1 MPQPHFPRRQSGFTL
16 IEIAIV
22 LVIIGLLLGG
32 ILKGQELINSARVKN
47 LATDFRNIPAF
58 IYGYQDKFRALP
70 GDDPAA
76 STHLNG
82 ATNATTPAGMQGN
95 GVINGDWNSTTNT
108 DESYLFWQHVRLA
121 GLAPG
126 VTDATASPTDYLPK
140 NASGGFI
147 GIQSGTTDTTKTPIV
162 GADGKAISGAYI
174 ICSTGILG
182 KFVKQ
187 LDTQMDDGKTDS
199 GSMMATPTT
208 GYALGK
214 TATPTTGTGGIDDAT
229 SYTVCMGV

>member
-1 MPQPHFPRRQSGFTL
+1 MHQPNFTRRQSGFTL

-47 LATDFRNIPAF
+47 LATDFRNIPMF

-70 GDDPAA
+70 GDDPNVEANVNGTKA
-76 STHLNG
+76 SVGT
-82 ATNATTPAGMQGN
+82 QGN
-95 GVINGDWNSTTNT
+95 GVIEGAWNSTAATH
-108 DESYLFWQHVRLA
+108 ESVLFWQHVRLA

-126 VTDATASPTDYLPK
+126 ITTVPATLPGDYNPR

-147 GIQSGTTDTTKTPIV
+147 GIQSGTTTTTSSPVV
-162 GADGKAISGAYI
+162 GLDGKAIGGAYI

-187 LDTQMDDGKTDS
+187 LDIQMDDGKTDS
-199 GSMMATPTT
+199 GSMTATPTT
-208 GYALGK
+208 GYTLGK

-229 SYTVCMGV
+229 TYTVCLGV

>member
-1 MPQPHFPRRQSGFTL
+1 MRRHQSGFTL

-47 LATDFRNIPAF
+47 LATDFRNIPMF
-58 IYGYQDKFRALP
+58 IYGYQDKFKALP
-70 GDDPAA
+70 GDDPNAA
-76 STHLNG
+76 ANVTGTKASIGT
-82 ATNATTPAGMQGN
+82 QGN
-95 GVINGDWNSTTNT
+95 GVIEGAWNSTAPG
-108 DESYLFWQHVRLA
+108 DESVVFWQHVRLA

-126 VTDATASPTDYLPK
+126 ITTVPGTLPGDYIPR

-147 GIQSGTTDTTKTPIV
+147 GIQSGTTTTTSSPVV
-162 GADGKAISGAYI
+162 GADGKAIGGAYI
-174 ICSTGILG
+174 ICSTSILG

-187 LDTQMDDGKTDS
+187 LDIQMDDGKTDS

-214 TATPTTGTGGIDDAT
+214 TATPTTGTGGIDDAS
-229 SYTVCMGV
+229 SYTVCMGI

>member
-1 MPQPHFPRRQSGFTL
+1 MPQRQSGFTL

-47 LATDFRNIPAF
+47 LATDFRNIPLF
-58 IYGYQDKFRALP
+58 IYGYQDKFRTLP
-70 GDDPAA
+70 GDDPSANAHVGTTAINPA
-76 STHLNG
+76 SGN
-82 ATNATTPAGMQGN
+82 GN
-95 GVINGDWNSTTNT
+95 GVIDGLWNSTAATNET
-108 DESYLFWQHVRLA
+108 ILFWQHVRLA

-126 VTDATASPTDYLPK
+126 ITTIPTPLPGDFMPT
-140 NASGGFI
+140 NASGGI
-147 GIQSGTTDTTKTPIV
+147 VGIQSGTTDTATAPIV
-162 GADGKAISGAYI
+162 GADGNAISGAYV

-187 LDTQMDDGKTDS
+187 LDIQMDDSDTAA

-208 GYALGK
+208 GYSQGAAA
-214 TATPTTGTGGIDDAT
+214 TATSDIDDAT